1 MFSSE
6 CRLRTSGLTRG
17 IAAAGAAALVAGLL
31 MAGMPDTKVA
41 ASTVFIDQF
50 NTGGSRC
57 AEDLQTTPAWCL
69 WYSPNMDGG
78 VLTHSYNIPTLAEN
92 FGNGGYGT
100 AGVGDPVRNDAAS
113 MANNNGSCLYTY
125 VYPGYVGND
134 DGLEAWYGGNLDA
147 NLRNNEASI
156 RWAGC

>member
-1 MFSSE
+1 MFLSG
-6 CRLRTSGLTRG
+6 RGLRRSGITRG
-17 IAAAGAAALVAGLL
+17 AAAGAAALVAGLL
-31 MAGMPDTKVA
+31 IAGVPSTKA
-41 ASTVFIDQF
+41 GASTVFIDQF

-57 AEDLQTTPAWCL
+57 WNDLKTTPTWCL

-78 VLTHSYNIPTLAEN
+78 VLTHSYDISTLSEN

-100 AGVGDPVRNDAAS
+100 AGVGLPVRNDAAS
-113 MANNNGSCLYTY
+113 MANNNGACLYTY
-125 VYPGYVGND
+125 VYPGYVGD
-134 DGLEAWYGGNLDA
+134 DNGLEPWWGGNLTA

>member
-6 CRLRTSGLTRG
+6 RGLNRSGLTRG
-17 IAAAGAAALVAGLL
+17 LAAGAAALVAGLL
-31 MAGMPDTKVA
+31 VAGVPDTKA
-41 ASTVFIDQF
+41 GASTAFIDQF

-57 AEDLQTTPAWCL
+57 YADLQSTPSWCL

-78 VLTHSYNIPTLAEN
+78 VLTHSYNISTLSEN

-113 MANNNGSCLYTY
+113 MANNNGGCLYTY
-125 VYPGYVGND
+125 VYPGYVGNA
-134 DGLEAWYGGNLDA
+134 DGLEGWYGGNLDA

>member
-1 MFSSE
+1 MSSSE
-6 CRLRTSGLTRG
+6 RGLRSGLTRG
-17 IAAAGAAALVAGLL
+17 VAAGVAALVAGLL
-31 MAGMPDTKVA
+31 MAGVPDTKA
-41 ASTVFIDQF
+41 GASTVFIDQF

-57 AEDLQTTPAWCL
+57 AADLHTTPAWCL

-78 VLTHSYNIPTLAEN
+78 VLTHSYAIKTLTEN

-125 VYPGYVGND
+125 VSPGYVGADN
-134 DGLEAWYGGNLDA
+134 GLEPWYGGNLTA
-147 NLRNNEASI
+147 GLRNNEASI
-156 RWAGC
+156 QWANC